1 MRFRSSLLA
10 GFAVLM
16 AQAAQAAPAG
26 KPVPVPPS
34 RPAELGPTSAA
45 AGPAASPADTAK
57 PVVGAE
63 GARAVLGER
72 AAGEEAQEAD
82 EKPAATPA
90 PVRAERP
97 DVPLVRDAIAA
108 YRKGEFAAGDAIRK
122 RVATPG
128 AGAFLDWAALRLGG
142 SSIGFDRVTAFAHAY
157 PGYPNPA
164 FIRRRMED
172 TLLYER
178 RPAAFVRAF
187 FARER
192 PQTASG
198 KLALALAFRADGLGE
213 DADEIIRE
221 AWRNDTL
228 NREIEG
234 RILDLF
240 KDTLTTADH
249 RNRMERFLAKES
261 WETARRAAS
270 YAGAGYDALVKA
282 RQAVD
287 ARSRG
292 ADKLVDAVPANLK
305 TDSSWLFSRVQFLR
319 RAEKEGEAAKI
330 LTELTRDPAILVD
343 GDLWWIERRLVARKM
358 IDDGDPKGAY
368 AVVVGHGATSAEKRI
383 EAEFL
388 SGWIALRRLNDP
400 ATARRHFDRA
410 ASLAGQPISR
420 ARAAY
425 WQGRAAE
432 AAGQRPEATGFYEA
446 AARHGIT
453 YYGQLAAARLGAQ
466 DLAFREP
473 TTAPGTAPRPMADAV
488 AFAYEAGLREL
499 GFPLAVEFA
508 RGSTEAADLEA
519 VAAILTVNGDPKG
532 VLTLGKLATQ
542 RNQPLDEAAFPII
555 GIPAFEPVGK
565 TPVEPAMVHAIA
577 RQESMF
583 DPAAGSP
590 VGARGL
596 MQLMP
601 GTALATAKKAGL
613 TYEPGR
619 ILEAQYNAQLGA
631 AHLGDLM
638 EDYRGAYILVFA
650 AYNAGP
656 GNVRK
661 WLVAHGDPRQPGV
674 DPIDWVELIPFS
686 ETRNYVQRVMENMQ
700 VYRRR
705 LGNTSPLGIET
716 DMKTGAP
723 PKPAAQNE
731 SRPAN
736 LASAP

>member
-1 MRFRSSLLA
+1 MRINAPLLLGAALSALLSLEV
-10 GFAVLM
+10 G
-16 AQAAQAAPAG
+16 AQPAG
-26 KPVPVPPS
+26 KPAPLPPARPSELAPVQ
-34 RPAELGPTSAA
+34 
-45 AGPAASPADTAK
+45 TANAQTT
-57 PVVGAE
+57 PE
-63 GARAVLGER
+63 SARADGAGAGSAER
-72 AAGEEAQEAD
+72 AAGEEAGQDAD

-90 PVRAERP
+90 PERAERP

-142 SSIGFDRVTAFAHAY
+142 SGIGFDRVVAFANSY

-172 TLLYER
+172 TLLADR
-178 RPAAFVRAF
+178 AKPATFVRAF
-187 FARER
+187 FAREK
-192 PQTASG
+192 PLTASG
-198 KLALALAFRADGLGE
+198 KLAFALALRADGLGE
-213 DADEIIRE
+213 DADEIVRE

-228 NREIEG
+228 NREAEA

-240 KDTLTTADH
+240 KDTLTTEDH
-249 RNRMERFLAKES
+249 RFRMERFLAKEN

-292 ADKLVDAVPANLK
+292 ADKLVEAVPAHLK
-305 TDSSWLFSRVQFLR
+305 ADTSFLFSRVQFLR

-330 LTELTRDPAILVD
+330 LADLTRDPAVLVD
-343 GDLWWIERRLVARKM
+343 GDLWWIERRLIARKLL
-358 IDDGDPKGAY
+358 DDGDPKGAY
-368 AVVVGHGATSAEKRI
+368 AVVLGHGATSAEKRI

-388 SGWIALRRLNDP
+388 AGWIALRRLNDP
-400 ATARRHFDRA
+400 ASARRHFDRA
-410 ASLAGQPISR
+410 GSLAGQPISQ
-420 ARAAY
+420 ARVAY

-432 AAGQRPEATGFYEA
+432 AAGQTAEARTLYEA
-446 AARHGIT
+446 ASRHGIT
-453 YYGQLAAARLGAQ
+453 YYGQLATVRLGVP

-473 TTAPGTAPRPMADAV
+473 KTTPGTPPKPMADAV

-499 GFPLAVEFA
+499 GFPLAIEFA
-508 RGSTEAADLEA
+508 RGGTDAADLEA
-519 VAAILTVNGDPKG
+519 VAAILTANADPKG

-542 RNQPLDEAAFPII
+542 RGQPLDEAAFPTI
-555 GIPAFEPVGK
+555 GIPPFDPVGK
-565 TPVEPAMVHAIA
+565 TPVEAAMVHAIA

-613 TYEPGR
+613 NYEPGR

-656 GNVRK
+656 GNVKK
-661 WLVAHGDPRQPGV
+661 WIAAHGDPRLPGV
-674 DPIDWVELIPFS
+674 DPIDWVELITFS

-705 LGNTSPLGIET
+705 LGVTMPLGIET
-716 DMKTGAP
+716 DIKTGAP
-723 PKPAAQNE
+723 PKPTTQNE
-731 SRPAN
+731 QRPAN
-736 LASAP
+736 LASVP